1 MLTVTTPAESHRLTT
16 LATVKAELSL
26 TGGSGDDSYL
36 AELID
41 RASDMVSRHC
51 NRSFAREAVLETFR
65 LAVPERVLSLGRWP
79 LANILSVTENG
90 DTLTA
95 DDYEAET
102 ETGFLHR
109 LADDRRTLWATGK
122 IEVSYR
128 AGYALPGQPGRTLPP
143 DAEAAVV
150 ALVKDFWF
158 ARGRDLAVKAET
170 VEGLGRTDYWR
181 GGDSSMPPEV
191 AGLLTPYRNIPVG

>member
-1 MLTVTTPAESHRLTT
+1 MLTVTTPAESQRLTT
-16 LATVKAELSL
+16 LSAVKAELNL
-26 TGGSGDDSYL
+26 TGNGDDAYL
-36 AELID
+36 AKLID

-51 NRSFAREAVLETFR
+51 NRSFARETVTEAFR
-65 LAVPERVLSLGRWP
+65 LVAPERGLSLARWP

-90 DTLTA
+90 HTLTA
-95 DDYEAET
+95 SDYEAEA
-102 ETGFLHR
+102 ETGLFYR
-109 LADDRRTLWATGK
+109 LADDRRTLWPAGK
-122 IEVSYR
+122 VEVRYS
-128 AGYALPGQPGRTLPP
+128 AGYTIPGQLGRNLPH

-181 GGDSSMPPEV
+181 GEDSSMPPEV
-191 AGLLTPYRNIPVG
+191 AGLLTAYRNIPVG